1 MEIVKVK
8 NIDELKTVLADDRT
22 CKLDYVEL
30 KIQDDNIGEDKIV
43 TYGLP
48 YFIEDLRLLVIE
60 GEYCNHEAGDGEDE
74 FIPDWSLTLIYNWQD
89 NKMTFD
95 QEDALN
101 YAYFEQ
107 DPPTI
112 AIHNYLR
119 TVDYFSA

>member
-1 MEIVKVK
+1 MKVVKVK

-30 KIQDDNIGEDKIV
+30 EIQDDNIGEDKIV

-48 YFIEDLRLLVIE
+48 YFIEDLGLLVIE
-60 GEYCNHEAGDGEDE
+60 GEYCNHDTGNGEDE

-101 YAYFEQ
+101 YTYFEQ
-107 DPPTI
+107 DPPTV

-119 TVDYFSA
+119 TIDHFST

>member
-1 MEIVKVK
+1 MEVVKVK
-8 NIDELKTVLADDRT
+8 NIDELKTVLDNDRT
-22 CKLDYVEL
+22 YKIDYTEFE
-30 KIQDDNIGEDKIV
+30 IQDDNIGEDKIV

-48 YFIEDLRLLVIE
+48 YFIEDLGLLVIE
-60 GEYCNHEAGDGEDE
+60 GEYCNHDTGNGEDE
-74 FIPDWSLTLIYNWQD
+74 FIPDWSLTLIYSWQG

-119 TVDYFSA
+119 TIDHFSA